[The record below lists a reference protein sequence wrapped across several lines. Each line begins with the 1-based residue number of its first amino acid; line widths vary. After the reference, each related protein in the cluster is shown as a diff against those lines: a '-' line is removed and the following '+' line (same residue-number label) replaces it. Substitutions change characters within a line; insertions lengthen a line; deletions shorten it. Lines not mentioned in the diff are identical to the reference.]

1 MHFNVERV
9 KKGVGVT
16 NSTTGFASLR
26 RSNGRERASASRRR
40 EQGSLCKDT
49 TAGTESA
56 SLRREQCRLCI
67 ATAAQRQRQTM
78 HRYGESRA
86 DYYTLDYY
94 TLRRSNGS
102 DISCIGTARA
112 AQTMQ
117 RYNGATEATEHRD
130 GQSRWDYP
138 SLRRRNGSKTAR
150 EQPRLSLWRSN
161 GSDRAHLHRDAESRA
176 DCARI
181 QRSNGSDRAYAS
193 QRRDQ
198 GRPAQRQR
206 QSMHSI
212 GKSRE
217 D

>member
-26 RSNGRERASASRRR
+26 RSNGRDRASASRRR

-86 DYYTLDYY
+86 DYYTL
-94 TLRRSNGS
+94 RRSNGS

-130 GQSRWDYP
+130 GQSKWDYP
-138 SLRRRNGSKTAR
+138 LLRRRNGSKTAR
-150 EQPRLSLWRSN
+150 EHPRLSLWRSN
-161 GSDRAHLHRDAESRA
+161 GSDRASASR
-176 DCARI
+176 
-181 QRSNGSDRAYAS
+181 
-193 QRRDQ
+193 RREQSRLCEDTTE
-198 GRPAQRQR
+198 QRQ
-206 QSMHSI
+206 
-212 GKSRE
+212 
-217 D
+217 